1 MCFLVQ
7 FTDQQLDDLS
17 YVDRELYMMK
27 IDNRPTSNDL
37 CNQSVKSMPDLYAP
51 EEIMNIARPNSTDL
65 ILEEHMPAPLYLT
78 MSIVK
83 GAMGFG
89 FTIADSA
96 HGQKVLIINKK
107 MIYFY
112 IF

>member
-1 MCFLVQ
+1 M
-7 FTDQQLDDLS
+7 DDLS

-27 IDNRPTSNDL
+27 VVNRSTSNEL
-37 CNQSVKSMPDLYAP
+37 CNQSVKSMPDLYAS
-51 EEIMNIARPNSTDL
+51 EEIMSIARPNSTDL
-65 ILEEHMPAPLYLT
+65 ILEEHMPAPLFLT

-96 HGQKVLIINKK
+96 HGQKVNIINLLTT
-107 MIYFY
+107 MLYY
-112 IF
+112 IFIY